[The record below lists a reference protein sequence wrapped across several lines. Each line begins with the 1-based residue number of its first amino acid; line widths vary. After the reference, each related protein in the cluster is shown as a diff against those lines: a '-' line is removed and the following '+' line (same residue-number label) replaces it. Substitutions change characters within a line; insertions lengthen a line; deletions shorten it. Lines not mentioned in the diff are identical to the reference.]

1 MIIQYDP
8 TTGKIMQI
16 VSGNDSFWTDEV
28 IQDWNTNNPSSI
40 ALKKPD
46 GMTSR
51 EVFSKLVNLN
61 SLDFMDIQT
70 LSISVD
76 KTQVTALGTE
86 TVTFSNVP
94 EGTSIESDYFQTSPI
109 TMDSSQTLE
118 IDFEDPGNYRFTFK
132 ASGFD
137 WFVQDIVV
145 N

>member
-8 TTGKIMQI
+8 ATGKIMQI

-51 EVFSKLVNLN
+51 EVFSKLVNLD

-94 EGTSIESDYFQTSPI
+94 EGASIESDYFQSSPV
-109 TMDSSQTLE
+109 TMDSTQTLE

-132 ASGFD
+132 VRGFD
-137 WFVQDIVV
+137 WFVQDILV